1 MKFAVVDI
9 ETTGLYHQGHG
20 ITEIAVVHIDGR
32 ESKLVFNRL
41 LDPKR
46 AIPKSITH
54 ITGIDNHTV
63 AGADDFQDIA
73 KDLEPFL
80 KDRIFVAHNVNFDYN
95 FLKASFEGLGMPFK
109 YPRLCT
115 MRYSRRVLTDLKS
128 HRLKNVCAE
137 LGIENTDEHRAG
149 GDANAAADVLLN
161 LMNRDD
167 LGVLENLLKQN
178 TGNAIIPPGI
188 NPDQV
193 KGLPQN
199 SGVYYFYGASAKPIY
214 IGKAKNLKNR
224 VLSHF
229 TASGSTRKKQIF
241 QREITNIDFKQTA
254 NEYEALLLEDA
265 EIKKHW
271 PKYNRAQKERVSA
284 FAVLPYKDQ
293 LDKTRLGILKT
304 RDRSDALAWFNSHH
318 EAKVWLFKEL
328 IEREINP
335 QRAGMFCPDDFE
347 ISDTEEKIKEFII
360 DRELELKNSYVL
372 VLDSLSKPTFGVV
385 VKDGKYRGYGHFED
399 SELDIET
406 VEEKMIIAPDS
417 SVARSVI
424 RKMLRDEN
432 VRKFDL

>member
-20 ITEIAVVHIDGR
+20 ITEIAVVHVDGV

-54 ITGIDNHTV
+54 ITGIDRNTV
-63 AGADDFQDIA
+63 IGAEEFQDIA
-73 KDLEPFL
+73 KELEPYL

-95 FLKASFEGLGMPFK
+95 FLKASFENLGMPFK

-128 HRLKNVCAE
+128 HRLKSVCAE

-149 GDANAAADVLLN
+149 GDANAAADILLK
-161 LMNRDD
+161 LINRDD
-167 LGVLENLLKQN
+167 SEILEGLLKQN
-178 TGNAIIPPGI
+178 NGNAIIPSGI
-188 NPDQV
+188 DPDQV
-193 KGLPQN
+193 RGLPEN

-214 IGKAKNLKNR
+214 IGKAKNLKSR

-241 QREITNIDFKQTA
+241 QREIANMSFTETT

-271 PKYNRAQKERVSA
+271 PKHNRAQKERVSA

-293 LDKTRLGILKT
+293 LDETRLAILKT

-335 QRAGMFCPDDFE
+335 QRAGMFCPEDFD
-347 ISDTEEKIKEFII
+347 ISDTEEKIKDFIQ
-360 DRELELKNSYVL
+360 DREMELKNSYVL
-372 VLDSLSKPTFGVV
+372 LLDSLSKPTFGVV

-399 SELDIET
+399 NELDFDT
-406 VEEKMIIAPDS
+406 VEAKMIMAPDS

-432 VRKFDL
+432 VRKFEI

>member
-20 ITEIAVVHIDGR
+20 ITEIAVVHIDGL

-54 ITGIDNHTV
+54 ITGIDNETV
-63 AGADDFQDIA
+63 LGADDFQNIA
-73 KDLEPFL
+73 QELEPFL

-115 MRYSRRVLTDLKS
+115 LRYSRRILTDLKS
-128 HRLKNVCAE
+128 HRLKSVCAE
-137 LGIENTDEHRAG
+137 LEIYNTDEHRAG
-149 GDANAAADVLLN
+149 GDANAAADVLLK

-167 LGVLENLLKQN
+167 SGILENLLKQN
-178 TGNAIIPPGI
+178 KGNAIIPPGI
-188 NPDQV
+188 EPSKVKDLPDNP
-193 KGLPQN
+193 
-199 SGVYYFYGASAKPIY
+199 GVYYFYGASTKPIY

-229 TASGSTRKKQIF
+229 TASGSTRIKQIF
-241 QREITNIDFKQTA
+241 QREITNITFSQTA

-271 PKYNRAQKERVSA
+271 PKYNSAQKERVSA
-284 FAVLPYKDQ
+284 FAILPYKDQ
-293 LDKTRLGILKT
+293 LDQTRLAILKT
-304 RDRSDALAWFNSHH
+304 RDRSDVLAWFNSHH

-335 QRAGMFCPDDFE
+335 QRAGMFCPEDLE
-347 ISDTEEKIKEFII
+347 ITDTEEKIIDFIR
-360 DRELELKNSYVL
+360 DREEELKNSYLL
-372 VLDSLSKPTFGVV
+372 VLDSPSKLTFGVV

-399 SELDIET
+399 SEPD
-406 VEEKMIIAPDS
+406 VEIVEANMTIAPDS